1 MIIFPALDI
10 KDGECV
16 RLKQGKEDQVTV
28 FSRDPKAMALHWT
41 SLGATWLHVVDL
53 DGAFQGVPVNYQLI
67 REICSQVK
75 VPVQL
80 GGGIRE
86 ERAAENYFQAGVE
99 RLIVGT
105 LALED
110 KQALARL
117 CRRWPGKV
125 GVSLDADQG
134 RLKSKGWVE
143 DSGRRVFELL
153 PELEGLGVAFLVY
166 TDISR
171 DGMQS
176 GVNMQTLQQVLQVTS
191 LPVLAAGGVHQLQD
205 IQELYPLSKQGLQG
219 VITGR
224 AIYTGSMDLKQA
236 LDWLAS
242 QKSG

>member
-1 MIIFPALDI
+1 MIVFPALDI

-28 FSRDPKAMALHWT
+28 FSRDPLAMALHWAD
-41 SLGATWLHVVDL
+41 LGAEWLHVVDL
-53 DGAFQGVPVNYQLI
+53 DGAFQGVPVNFRLI
-67 REICSQVK
+67 QDICRQVRI
-75 VPVQL
+75 PVQL

-86 ERAAENYFQAGVE
+86 ERAAESYFQTGVE
-99 RLIVGT
+99 RLIIGT
-105 LALED
+105 LALEN

-117 CRRWPGKV
+117 CSRWPGRI

-134 RLKSKGWVE
+134 RLKSKGWVQ
-143 DSGRRVFELL
+143 DSGRSVFDLL

-176 GVNMQTLQQVLQVTS
+176 GVNIETLRQVLQATS
-191 LPVLAAGGVHQLQD
+191 LPVLAAGGVHHLQD
-205 IQELYPLSKQGLQG
+205 IQELYPLSRQGLQG

-224 AIYTGSMDLKQA
+224 AIYSGSLDLKQA
-236 LDWLAS
+236 MDWLAS
-242 QKSG
+242 QESG